1 MTEHTPDHTE
11 AEFDPTLGAEEPA
24 NFEPNAPDVATEVLD
39 AHDAETTEVLA
50 SPVDLEDMEPEETT
64 DRGNNL
70 DMILDVQLPIV
81 VELGRT
87 KMLIKDIVGLQRG
100 SVVTLDKMAGEPA
113 NLVINGKVLA
123 TGEIVVID
131 DNFGIRLTNM
141 VSRVERLKSLQ

>member
-1 MTEHTPDHTE
+1 MSKVIRTPS
-11 AEFDPTLGAEEPA
+11 
-24 NFEPNAPDVATEVLD
+24 V
-39 AHDAETTEVLA
+39 
-50 SPVDLEDMEPEETT
+50 
-64 DRGNNL
+64 
-70 DMILDVQLPIV
+70 
-81 VELGRT
+81 
-87 KMLIKDIVGLQRG
+87 RG